1 MTYGK
6 KVLIAFD
13 QLVNALAGGW
23 PDETL
28 SSRAWRWEK
37 NGVRHGPGG
46 SLICC
51 FSLIPGTAGRAT
63 KANGWGDSSRQNSGV

>member
-23 PDETL
+23 QDETL
-28 SSRAWRWEK
+28 SSRCYRWA
-37 NGVRHGPGG
+37 RAGP
-46 SLICC
+46 LR
-51 FSLIPGTAGRAT
+51 FPLYLMVTAPA
-63 KANGWGDSSRQNSGV
+63 